1 MKLCNRCNKRP
12 AVIFI
17 TRMEGNRSYPE
28 GYCIKCAKE
37 LNIPPVNDLLKSMNI
52 SEEEFEQMNEEM
64 MQVMEEM
71 VDPES
76 GQVDSQALQE
86 KLDEFIPGGAATFP
100 FLQNLFENFL
110 SN

>member
-17 TRMEGNRSYPE
+17 TRMEGSRSYPE

-52 SEEEFEQMNEEM
+52 SEEELEQMNEEM

-71 VDPES
+71 I
-76 GQVDSQALQE
+76 QVQLIMEE
-86 KLDEFIPGGAATFP
+86 KSLMMF
-100 FLQNLFENFL
+100 
-110 SN
+110 